1 MLKEFEFWLVPFDWR
16 VGGVGLQRSYDNDS
30 GNLDIFTSR
39 LNLSISEIS
48 DSIISISILVRSTV
62 Q

>member
-30 GNLDIFTSR
+30 GNLDIFYFSPK
-39 LNLSISEIS
+39 SEHP
-48 DSIISISILVRSTV
+48 RNF
-62 Q
+62 

>member
-1 MLKEFEFWLVPFDWR
+1 MYMLKESEFWLVPLDWR

-39 LNLSISEIS
+39 LNLSIPEIS
-48 DSIISISILVRSTV
+48 DSILCSN
-62 Q
+62 